1 MGDAVTGAMSNSGSL
16 LVDKRG
22 VVFLEL
28 LIAFVPMWTFFL
40 CVLQLA
46 FIGHADLMVKHSA
59 DSAARSAVVVL
70 PDDPNEYGGEAEMSV
85 DRQPVTASALGAAL
99 GRIASIVRARA
110 SAAGVRTA
118 FSREALVNL
127 GRSRLNTIRLAAHVP
142 LMPLAPVNVGRDS
155 RHSVGDAIGSE
166 RRLLSALYYQPFA
179 LAVTFPGLQG
189 VVATEPEITVRVTY
203 AYQCTVPLA
212 RRMLCQSF
220 ADLDIKEDLGE
231 AFLPLVQS
239 LVGGRF
245 RGLQHETTLLIQDA
259 PYEYRARQY

>member
-1 MGDAVTGAMSNSGSL
+1 MSNSESL
-16 LVDKRG
+16 FADKRG

-70 PDDPNEYGGEAEMSV
+70 PDDPNEYGGEAELSV
-85 DRQPVTASALGAAL
+85 DRNPITASDLGVALA
-99 GRIASIVRARA
+99 RIGSTVRARA
-110 SAAGVRTA
+110 SEAGLLAA
-118 FSREALVNL
+118 FSHEALVNL
-127 GRSRLNTIRLAAHVP
+127 GKSRLNSIRLAAHAP
-142 LMPLAPVNVGRDS
+142 MMPLAPMNVGRDS
-155 RHSVGDAIGSE
+155 RPSIGKAIGSE
-166 RRLLSALYYQPFA
+166 RKLLTALYYQPFA

-212 RRMLCQSF
+212 RRLLCQSF
-220 ADLDIKEDLGE
+220 ADLDAKEELGE
-231 AFLPLVQS
+231 AFLPLVHS
-239 LVGGRF
+239 LLGGRF
-245 RGLQHETTLLIQDA
+245 RGLQHQTTLLIQDA
-259 PYEYRARQY
+259 PYEYRARAY

>member
-1 MGDAVTGAMSNSGSL
+1 MGDAVTGAMSNSGAL
-16 LVDKRG
+16 FADERG
-22 VVFLEL
+22 VVFLEF

-85 DRQPVTASALGAAL
+85 GRNPISAADLGVALGQIGSTL
-99 GRIASIVRARA
+99 RVRAGE
-110 SAAGVRTA
+110 AGLLAA
-118 FSREALVNL
+118 FSQGALVNL
-127 GRSRLNTIRLAAHVP
+127 GRSRLNTIRLAAHMP
-142 LMPLAPVNVGRDS
+142 LMPLAPVNVGRDLQPS
-155 RHSVGDAIGSE
+155 IGKAIGSP
-166 RRLLSALYYQPFA
+166 RKLVSALYYQPFA

-189 VVATEPEITVRVTY
+189 VVAREPEITVRVTY

-212 RRMLCQSF
+212 RRILCQSF
-220 ADLDIKEDLGE
+220 SDLDAKEELGE

-259 PYEYRARQY
+259 PYEYRPRGS

>member
-1 MGDAVTGAMSNSGSL
+1 MGHAVTGAMSNSCSL
-16 LVDKRG
+16 FANKSG

-59 DSAARSAVVVL
+59 DSAARSAIVVL

-85 DRQPVTASALGAAL
+85 DRRPVSASDLGVALGS
-99 GRIASIVRARA
+99 IASTVRARA
-110 SAAGVRTA
+110 SEAGLLTA
-118 FSREALVNL
+118 FSQEALVNL

-155 RHSVGDAIGSE
+155 QPSIGKAIGTE
-166 RRLLSALYYQPFA
+166 RKLLSALYYQPFA

-189 VVATEPEITVRVTY
+189 VVATGPEITVRVTY

-212 RRMLCQSF
+212 RRILCQSF
-220 ADLDIKEDLGE
+220 ADLDAKEELGE

-259 PYEYRARQY
+259 PYEYHARGY

>member
-1 MGDAVTGAMSNSGSL
+1 MGHAVTEAMSNSGSL
-16 LVDKRG
+16 FGDKRG

-85 DRQPVTASALGAAL
+85 DRKPVRASDLGVALGQVGSA
-99 GRIASIVRARA
+99 VRGRA
-110 SAAGVRTA
+110 SKAGLLTA
-118 FSREALVNL
+118 FSQGALVNL

-142 LMPLAPVNVGRDS
+142 LMPLAPMNVGRDS
-155 RHSVGDAIGSE
+155 RPSIGKAIGSE

-212 RRMLCQSF
+212 RRILCQSF
-220 ADLDIKEDLGE
+220 ADLDNKEELGE

-259 PYEYRARQY
+259 PYEYRARRY